1 MWTTLCEY
9 TYTVCW
15 GPGTL
20 SSVRSARGPG
30 VVRAASGT
38 ALLIA
43 TEHAAIVVWRP
54 GADFRLRLSYTS
66 RLRCAERCNGS
77 LLYTTNSADSI
88 PPVHPSL
95 SKPVTAPRLQGRLLC
110 DRHVLSLP
118 PTKEE
123 VYVFARVRLSVC
135 LLARLLKNACMD
147 LDEMLRVD
155 RCRD

>member
-15 GPGTL
+15 GPGRL

-77 LLYTTNSADSI
+77 RLYN
-88 PPVHPSL
+88 
-95 SKPVTAPRLQGRLLC
+95 QFGRLDPPPPSTPVCQNLLLHQGC
-110 DRHVLSLP
+110 RADCYVIVTFCHYLRQRRRYMFLP
-118 PTKEE
+118 
-123 VYVFARVRLSVC
+123 VFVCLSVC
-135 LLARLLKNACMD
+135 
-147 LDEMLRVD
+147 
-155 RCRD
+155 